1 VPLYVYE
8 ILDKTDGEPTGA
20 LFETFQ
26 SMSEAPLT
34 RHPETG
40 EPIRRAVTAPNIGGP
55 WSDSAMTKSAND
67 NQKLEK
73 LGFTKYEKRG
83 DGYYEKTAGK
93 QGPRELHRDGM
104 D

>member
-1 VPLYVYE
+1 MPIYVYE
-8 ILDKTDGEPTGA
+8 VLDKEGGEPTGEVYEA
-20 LFETFQ
+20 LQ
-26 SMSEAPLT
+26 SMSDDALT
-34 RHPETG
+34 HHPESG
-40 EPIRRAVTAPNIGGP
+40 APMRRPITAPSIGGS

-67 NQKLEK
+67 NKKLEQ